1 MEFSGRMRA
10 RTSEVISDDD
20 MSDKAGWL
28 YADLFLALMVIF
40 LATISFVPEIR
51 QVGEDSNS
59 VRIQSSTIKQS
70 TNYNFDQGLTL
81 LLDAPDGQLIASR
94 ITQFLADS
102 KLPRDAEVVFMK
114 LIGGFADNPSGESAA
129 TTRAIKYGMTLK
141 NENPDLFGMATLS
154 VDISKSVADGKVAL
168 VLTFAA
174 VPTK

>member
-1 MEFSGRMRA
+1 MRA
-10 RTSEVISDDD
+10 RTSETISADED

-51 QVGEDSNS
+51 QSAEDSNS

-81 LLDAPDGQLIASR
+81 LLSAPDGKLISSR
-94 ITQFLADS
+94 ITQFLAES
-102 KLPRDAEVVFMK
+102 KLPSDAQVVFMK

-141 NENPDLFGMATLS
+141 NENPELFRLATLS
-154 VDISKSVADGKVAL
+154 VDISDSVDDGKVAL

-174 VPTK
+174 VPR

>member
-1 MEFSGRMRA
+1 MRA
-10 RTSEVISDDD
+10 RTSETISADED

-51 QVGEDSNS
+51 QSTENSNS

-81 LLDAPDGQLIASR
+81 LLDAPDGQLISSR

-141 NENPDLFGMATLS
+141 NENPELFSLATLS
-154 VDISKSVADGKVAL
+154 VDISESVDDGKVAL

-174 VPTK
+174 IPR

>member
-10 RTSEVISDDD
+10 RTSETISADED

-51 QVGEDSNS
+51 QSDQDSNS

-81 LLDAPDGQLIASR
+81 LLSAPDGQLISSR
-94 ITQFLADS
+94 ITQFLAES
-102 KLPRDAEVVFMK
+102 KLPSDAEVVFMK
-114 LIGGFADNPSGESAA
+114 LIGGFANNPSGESAA

-141 NENPDLFGMATLS
+141 NENPELFSLATLS
-154 VDISKSVADGKVAL
+154 VDISDSVEDGKVAL

-174 VPTK
+174 VPR